1 MENEQ
6 NMLLGLLQL
15 VSANG
20 DTVESRIV
28 IQKEAYLLARSG
40 YMHISANSFSYHY
53 YGPFSRE
60 LSDCLQFAVSSELLK
75 EHPTPGMNDGI
86 KYSYVLTDLGKQFLN
101 DAGNMDEKF
110 VKLVGAC
117 SKEKWRT
124 LELAATTLFL
134 QSREKTDGNTAFELA
149 LKLKPDCKP
158 YSGATKVFLESW
170 AS

>member
-20 DTVESRIV
+20 DRVDSRIV
-28 IQKEAYLLARSG
+28 IQKEAYLLAHSG
-40 YMHISANSFSYHY
+40 YMHISANSFSYHH

-60 LSDCLQFAVSSELLK
+60 LSDCLQFAVSSQLLE
-75 EHPTPGMNDGI
+75 EHPAPGKNDGI
-86 KYSYVLTDLGKQFLN
+86 KYSYTLTDLGKQFLN
-101 DAGNMDEKF
+101 DAGTMDEKF

-134 QSREKTDGNTAFELA
+134 QSREKTDENAAFELA
-149 LKLKPDCKP
+149 LKLKPDCVP
-158 YSGATKVFLESW
+158 YSGVTKVFLESLT
-170 AS
+170 S